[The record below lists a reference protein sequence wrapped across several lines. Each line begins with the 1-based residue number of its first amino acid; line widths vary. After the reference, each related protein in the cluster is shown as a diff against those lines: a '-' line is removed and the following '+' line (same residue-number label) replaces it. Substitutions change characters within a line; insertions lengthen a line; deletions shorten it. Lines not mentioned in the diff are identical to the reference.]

1 MPFLV
6 ARFAVHCVEGV
17 NFSFPAMHRSYVFGV
32 EKVFPRFDAFSNFMP
47 FSGGFHKNKNTVGF
61 VTSVK

>member
-17 NFSFPAMHRSYVFGV
+17 TFTSPAMHRSYVFCV
-32 EKVFPRFDAFSNFMP
+32 EKVFPRLDTLSDFMP
-47 FSGGFHKNKNTVGF
+47 FSIWFPQKHTVGF
-61 VTSVK
+61 VISVK

>member
-17 NFSFPAMHRSYVFGV
+17 TFPSPAMRRYHVFCV
-32 EKVFPRFDAFSNFMP
+32 EKVFPRLYTLSDFMP
-47 FSGGFHKNKNTVGF
+47 FSGGFHKNIQLGLLQQ
-61 VTSVK
+61 